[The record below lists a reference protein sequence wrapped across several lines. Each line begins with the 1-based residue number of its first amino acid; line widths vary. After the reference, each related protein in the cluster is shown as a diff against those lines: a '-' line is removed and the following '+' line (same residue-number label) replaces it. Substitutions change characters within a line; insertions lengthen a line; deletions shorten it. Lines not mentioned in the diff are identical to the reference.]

1 MSADDAKNAKTVMTI
16 AEMQAIMDNSPFIK
30 FNGMRIV
37 SADPQ
42 TSTVVVE
49 MALRPEFERLPG
61 TGQWHGGALS
71 GFIDTAGDF
80 ALVLGTGGALVAV
93 IGSGPG
99 GFYVTEALL
108 RSGTPLAVD
117 MFEQLP
123 VPYELIRF
131 GVAPDPPKAQAGYD
145 SLRQNRE
152 GAGVSF
158 HRRGR
163 GRTRCVDRRAA
174 RQL

>member
-1 MSADDAKNAKTVMTI
+1 MSANDAKNAKTAMTV

-49 MALRPEFERLPG
+49 MALRPELERLPG

-80 ALVLGTGGALVAV
+80 ALVLGTGRALPTINFRVDDLRPATTPILTATARVRRAGRTVGVVDIDVEDSEKRLVAV
-93 IGSGPG
+93 GRACYRTEPG
-99 GFYVTEALL
+99 
-108 RSGTPLAVD
+108 
-117 MFEQLP
+117 
-123 VPYELIRF
+123 
-131 GVAPDPPKAQAGYD
+131 
-145 SLRQNRE
+145 
-152 GAGVSF
+152 
-158 HRRGR
+158 
-163 GRTRCVDRRAA
+163 
-174 RQL
+174 